1 MVGLSF
7 SGDKLRGSNLSKAGQ
22 LVLPELGGG
31 GCLMGLFDGAV
42 PQAD

>member
-22 LVLPELGGG
+22 LVLPELGG
-31 GCLMGLFDGAV
+31 
-42 PQAD
+42 